1 MRSLQPLFS
10 RLATAT
16 ATATET
22 NLTSSS
28 PSHLHFSRSLFS
40 SEQCLGDPAAEAA
53 ARLESCADPE
63 DLAQTHAHVLR
74 AHLLRAPFHWNALM
88 RCYLRLVRPR
98 TSLLLYAQMSRS
110 GTVPDRY
117 TLPLAL
123 KAVALLFALHA
134 GGQLHCTAVKLG
146 LENHE
151 FTESGLISLYAKAGV
166 FDSAMKVFDQNA
178 QRKLGSW
185 NAVISGLAQ
194 GGRLAEAVD
203 MFVELRRSGLV
214 PDDVTMVSVA
224 SACGGL
230 GDLGLAQQVH
240 KCLLQAG
247 RSGRL
252 DVMLSNS
259 LVDMYAKCG
268 RTDLAYKVFSRMAS
282 RDVSSW
288 TAMIMG
294 LAMHG
299 EEVAAL
305 DFFRAMQQEGVPANQ
320 VTFVGLLS
328 ACAHGGLVEEGMNY
342 LEAMAEEYSLEPTVA
357 HYGCVVDM
365 LGRVGRLVEARAV
378 VERMPMEANVVIW
391 GTLLGACEK
400 HVNVEVGEWAARNL
414 LELEPW
420 NDGVYVVL
428 SNIYAAAKKW
438 GEVERVRRLM
448 WERRVAKA
456 PGYSSATV
464 SA

>member
-1 MRSLQPLFS
+1 MLAVRPRFVPVYFARFLPSSLPHLYFF
-10 RLATAT
+10 AYV
-16 ATATET
+16 
-22 NLTSSS
+22 SSS
-28 PSHLHFSRSLFS
+28 G
-40 SEQCLGDPAAEAA
+40 QCLSEHAESEAA
-53 ARLESCADPE
+53 CLEACADPR
-63 DLAQTHAHVLR
+63 DLVQTHAHMLR
-74 AHLLRAPFHWNALM
+74 TYLLRASFHWNALM
-88 RCYLRLVRPR
+88 RSYLRLGRPCA
-98 TSLLLYAQMSRS
+98 SLLLYAQMCRS
-110 GTVPDRY
+110 GAVPDCY
-117 TLPLAL
+117 TMPLSL
-123 KAVALLFALHA
+123 KAVALLFALPA
-134 GGQLHCTAVKLG
+134 GLQLHCSSVKLG
-146 LENHE
+146 LDRDE
-151 FTESGLISLYAKAGV
+151 FTESGLISVYSKSGM
-166 FDSAMKVFDQNA
+166 FDSALKVFDQNA

-185 NAVISGLAQ
+185 NAIISGLAQ
-194 GGRLAEAVD
+194 GGRLVEAVN

-230 GDLGLAQQVH
+230 GDLCLSQQVH
-240 KCLLQAG
+240 KCLLQAE

-259 LVDMYAKCG
+259 LTDMYAKCG
-268 RTDLAYKVFSRMAS
+268 RTDLAYKVFSRMAR

-305 DFFRAMQQEGVPANQ
+305 DFFRAMQQEGVRPNQ
-320 VTFVGLLS
+320 VTFVGVLS
-328 ACAHGGLVEEGMNY
+328 ACAHGGLVDEGMNY
-342 LEAMAEEYSLEPTVA
+342 LEAMTEDYNLVPTLA

-365 LGRVGRLVEARAV
+365 LGRVGRLEEARAV
-378 VERMPMEANVVIW
+378 VERMPMEANAVIW

-400 HVNVEVGEWAARNL
+400 HANLEIGEWAAEKL

-428 SNIYAAAKKW
+428 SNIYAGAQNW
-438 GEVERVRRLM
+438 RGVERIRKLM

-456 PGYSSATV
+456 PAYSSASV